1 MIFFAVI
8 AYNVLFAVIDIS
20 CPTAYCA
27 VVAFAFSEYPIIIPL
42 SLFISGN
49 FILHDN
55 PVVLHDNSLFDTLA
69 PFPLKV
75 TLYIYVSFFIS
86 FLKFYN
92 YVAMFFFKNYFF
104 FFYEVV
110 FFSYF
115 FSDSFN
121 FIIGAYYQLVIVF
134 IIV

>member
-8 AYNVLFAVIDIS
+8 AYKCLFSVTDIS
-20 CPTAYCA
+20 CPTVYCG

-55 PVVLHDNSLFDTLA
+55 PVVLHVYSLFVSLV

-86 FLKFYN
+86 FLK
-92 YVAMFFFKNYFF
+92 
-104 FFYEVV
+104 
-110 FFSYF
+110 
-115 FSDSFN
+115 
-121 FIIGAYYQLVIVF
+121 
-134 IIV
+134 